1 MVGPVTQAK
10 HRHNCDFVT
19 VSSSARYDAIVRQYS
34 FALHQILKKT
44 CPKSM
49 DLADGP
55 LGKVRQTL
63 RPRGRFRH
71 RGPPNPT
78 KAPSRVVNLCE
89 SRDRHYVRGAV
100 QGSRI

>member
-10 HRHNCDFVT
+10 HRHKYDFVT

-44 CPKSM
+44 CLKSM

-55 LGKVRQTL
+55 LGKFRQTL
-63 RPRGRFRH
+63 RPRGEISS
-71 RGPPNPT
+71 
-78 KAPSRVVNLCE
+78 SRAAKSDE
-89 SRDRHYVRGAV
+89 
-100 QGSRI
+100 GSK

>member
-10 HRHNCDFVT
+10 HRHKYDFVT

-44 CPKSM
+44 CLKSM

-55 LGKVRQTL
+55 VGKFRQTL
-63 RPRGRFRH
+63 RPRGEISS
-71 RGPPNPT
+71 
-78 KAPSRVVNLCE
+78 SRAAKSDE
-89 SRDRHYVRGAV
+89 
-100 QGSRI
+100 GSK